1 VDGQV
6 AKQSSSYRQGLVL
19 GLTMAEV
26 MMLLI
31 FCLLIAMA
39 AYLRSAQTR
48 LAAAEARPN
57 DQGISIVDRDI
68 LDAVKRDDGLYEK
81 LRTISATSNPKAID
95 EYWRDVTTDRSL
107 AEEYRKLGSPNQV
120 RQKVELANALLERD
134 LDGATAVQ
142 DVAIAESVKS
152 AMLKGGQ
159 PPNPESVKE
168 VVARGVSQG
177 SSVGHQWPPIISLSE
192 ANGHF
197 FKTGSAEL
205 SLPFRQ
211 ELETTTP
218 ERILELVKQYD
229 VDVIEVVGH
238 TDQQPIAGRI
248 SNLDANLG
256 QVLRNEVPIT
266 SLVPSDNAGLGL
278 ARAVSVVSV
287 LRKSELLDG
296 YKLIPLSG
304 AQLVNT
310 DETLAI
316 GGISG
321 DIPERRR
328 IEIRL
333 RKSSPDDT
341 VSSISDVPL
350 PRPKP
355 VFLKPKVP
363 TAHQSPNS
371 PLPIGP
377 IH

>member
-1 VDGQV
+1 MDGQV

-26 MMLLI
+26 MILLI

-39 AYLRSAQTR
+39 AYLRSVQTR
-48 LAAAEARPN
+48 LAAAETAPN
-57 DQGISIVDRDI
+57 DQGISMADRDI
-68 LDAVKRDDGLYEK
+68 LDGIKRDGALYER
-81 LRTISATSNPKAID
+81 LRTVSGTSNAKAID
-95 EYWRDVTTDRSL
+95 EYWRDVTADRSQ
-107 AEEYRKLGSPNQV
+107 AEEYRKSGTPSQV
-120 RQKVELANALLERD
+120 REKVELANTLAGKGVDGPTAL
-134 LDGATAVQ
+134 Q

-152 AMLKGGQ
+152 AMLKAGQ
-159 PPNPESVKE
+159 QANADTVGD
-168 VVARGVSQG
+168 VVARGVNDG
-177 SSVGHQWPPIISLSE
+177 SSAGHQWPPIISLSE
-192 ANGHF
+192 ANGYS

-205 SLPFRQ
+205 SPPFRQ
-211 ELETTTP
+211 KLETTTP
-218 ERILELVKQYD
+218 ERILGLVKQYD

-238 TDQQPIAGRI
+238 TDEQPIAGRI
-248 SNLDANLG
+248 SNLDASLI
-256 QVLRNEVPIT
+256 QVLKNQVPIT

-287 LRKSELLDG
+287 LRKSKLLEG

-316 GGISG
+316 GGVPG

-333 RKSSPDDT
+333 RKSSPEDT
-341 VSSISDVPL
+341 ASNFSEMPL
-350 PRPKP
+350 PRARPIS
-355 VFLKPKVP
+355 VKPKVP
-363 TAHQSPNS
+363 PVRQSPNS
-371 PLPIGP
+371 PLPLGP